1 MHSTISNLALKQNK
15 AAAKAC
21 CRFLC
26 NTTISPRVLLATSSL
41 LSVDTNGVRVS
52 YEKYRVPGSL
62 SSLVSLF
69 IPIVRRRPKHW
80 EKERRE
86 NSLAR
91 FIHAFTRSTGVAS
104 RFAHCMQLCKCD
116 YIYMC
121 MRACQLITW
130 LRCFSTSSRN
140 EVSPRD
146 VTQNTKN
153 EIRFVEHLRISNEP
167 HAHVYVHV
175 YAHVHFYSRNV
186 VLTLVILH
194 GEARIMEIRL
204 PHTPPYPSHLVRAYH
219 SIVRWFRNLW
229 RY

>member
-1 MHSTISNLALKQNK
+1 MN
-15 AAAKAC
+15 
-21 CRFLC
+21 
-26 NTTISPRVLLATSSL
+26 SL
-41 LSVDTNGVRVS
+41 LSVDTNKVRVVS

-80 EKERRE
+80 EKERRK

-104 RFAHCMQLCKCD
+104 RFAHCIQLCKCD

-146 VTQNTKN
+146 VTQNIRRTKSVSSSTYAYRT
-153 EIRFVEHLRISNEP
+153 IHMHMCMYMYMYTFISIP
-167 HAHVYVHV
+167 VMLY
-175 YAHVHFYSRNV
+175 
-186 VLTLVILH
+186 
-194 GEARIMEIRL
+194 
-204 PHTPPYPSHLVRAYH
+204 
-219 SIVRWFRNLW
+219 
-229 RY
+229 